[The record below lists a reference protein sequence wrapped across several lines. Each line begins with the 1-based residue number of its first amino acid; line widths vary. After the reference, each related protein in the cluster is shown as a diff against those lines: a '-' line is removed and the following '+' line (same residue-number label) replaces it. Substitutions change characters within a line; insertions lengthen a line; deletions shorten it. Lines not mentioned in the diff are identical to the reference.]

1 MIPKLWLVCFTW
13 RRNHSPMSM
22 AWSWRRRLE
31 HSATWS
37 VQPSHRKAL
46 RLSLMKQSWPFSTLR
61 RRRSTVQSATDA
73 APLYE
78 VTWKGK
84 WDEFSETKQV
94 RKAMKVINN
103 WKGEHDQKGVLFTQ
117 IGALHSVKPPSCIRI
132 GQLLSVCIPKPSE
145 LYAAC
150 SHHCRL
156 CWANRNKDACSC
168 LILLHLRNKKKALCG
183 EKKKKKLKK
192 IKG

>member
-1 MIPKLWLVCFTW
+1 
-13 RRNHSPMSM
+13 
-22 AWSWRRRLE
+22 
-31 HSATWS
+31 
-37 VQPSHRKAL
+37 
-46 RLSLMKQSWPFSTLR
+46 MKQSWPFSTLR

-117 IGALHSVKPPSCIRI
+117 TGALHSVKPPSCIRI

-183 EKKKKKLKK
+183 EKKKKKTKKNKGIKETEQTPFVALSKNWSKLRICSTKEFNLNWLKEH
-192 IKG
+192 GDL